1 MNFLKNNFVHKL
13 CELFELNTRLANNL
27 CVLSENNSVFSEV
40 TECESNVNLDL
51 NFGLKIFAL
60 NVEKIWHS
68 SGESVANNDKH
79 FKCFWPK
86 CRFSTKYRGD
96 LNKHKISHSNAR
108 QYKCLYNNC
117 NKEFIYK
124 RYLNLHKL

>member
-60 NVEKIWHS
+60 NVEKVWHS
-68 SGESVANNDKH
+68 SGESVANNAKN

-86 CRFSTKYRGD
+86 CGYITVSFSK
-96 LNKHKISHSNAR
+96 LSEHQSCHSNAR
-108 QYKCLYNNC
+108 QYKCFYKDC
-117 NKEFIYK
+117 NLTFKTKIHL
-124 RYLNLHKL
+124 R